1 MAGPELKPM
10 YVGSRLKGKE
20 NRQDSKGR
28 KSVFQ
33 LSEWEQSNS
42 FGELKVAQW
51 GLAGGGNRSTEM
63 TGFTLQS
70 RRETR
75 NRFLV

>member
-1 MAGPELKPM
+1 M

-20 NRQDSKGR
+20 KNRQDSKAR
-28 KSVFQ
+28 KSAFQ

-51 GLAGGGNRSTEM
+51 GLAGGGNRSTDM
-63 TGFTLQS
+63 TGFTLQV